1 MRKTGTE
8 VHMELCMEV
17 GVQEVLAMR
26 IGGRCPWVLVELLGM
41 SFRGKVPAGRLECG
55 PRRR

>member
-1 MRKTGTE
+1 
-8 VHMELCMEV
+8 MEV

-41 SFRGKVPAGRLECG
+41 SFRGKGPAGRLECG